1 MASFAD
7 MNLRPGQAVQLQ
19 LTRTDHARFYS
30 LLIGYLA
37 ERAVIVTTPAMTLAN
52 DSYSIIDGDA
62 FVCRAF
68 AGRRAF
74 AFQTDV
80 LRVVQTPF
88 PHLYLRY
95 PQKVESVVVRKA
107 TRVPFDRVVSIV
119 RPGSDAASAGSGRL
133 RDLSLTGA
141 GIEADS
147 ELARQGERIEL
158 VVPAAGEQHPDLR
171 LTATVRKLRAVEG
184 AADAA
189 GDSRLMHFG
198 LEFVEL
204 TSDHTRGLQE
214 IIQHQLLDDV

>member
-7 MNLRPGQAVQLQ
+7 MNLRPGQPVQLQ

-30 LLIGYLA
+30 LLVGYLA
-37 ERAVIVTTPAMTLAN
+37 ERAVIVTTPAVTLAN

-107 TRVPFDRVVSIV
+107 TRVPFDRVVSIL
-119 RPGSDAASAGSGRL
+119 RPGGDGATAGSGRL

-141 GIEADS
+141 GIES
-147 ELARQGERIEL
+147 GEKLA
-158 VVPAAGEQHPDLR
+158 AAGEQVELVIAGLGGERQDLR
-171 LTATVRKLRAVEG
+171 FPAAVRKQRAAEG
-184 AADAA
+184 AADAQ
-189 GDSRLMHFG
+189 LLHFG
-198 LEFVEL
+198 LEFVGL
-204 TSDHTRGLQE
+204 TPDQTRGLQE